1 MSQQPTGRP
10 GREVAGAYYREVVGP
25 LLGRELPR
33 LPHAAGRLGSGSD
46 VLGLD
51 DARSRDH
58 DWGLRLALLVD
69 ERDQA
74 VLPVIRNVLDA
85 GLPDTFAGLP
95 TRFATTWDPLPVHQ
109 VEVMTVGG
117 FAASRLGLNPLAG
130 LSSIGWLT
138 LIGQSVLEVTA
149 GPVYADTT
157 TELSRLR
164 QALDWYPPD
173 VERYVLACGWQRVAQ
188 RLPFVGRTADTGQP
202 LQSVLLSAGLASDL
216 LSQAFLLHRA
226 WEPYEKWRG
235 ALAARLPG
243 AARLLSVLQ
252 SAATA
257 AGWADRESALAE
269 AAELLASVQR
279 HRGLPAPDVVV
290 TSFFDRPYRIISGEL
305 ITGLLAQI
313 TDPELTRLPVRAGS
327 VGQWADCADVLSG
340 PGPRSALAAA
350 YQAWQD
356 PAGPGSQDP
365 AAAAV
370 PAAAAQASA
379 GQPG

>member
-1 MSQQPTGRP
+1 
-10 GREVAGAYYREVVGP
+10 
-25 LLGRELPR
+25 
-33 LPHAAGRLGSGSD
+33 

-58 DWGLRLALLVD
+58 DWGLRLVLLVD
-69 ERDQA
+69 EGDQA
-74 VLPVIRNVLDA
+74 VLPVIRSVLDA

-95 TRFATTWDPLPVHQ
+95 TRFATTWDPATAHR
-109 VEVMTVGG
+109 VEAMTVGG
-117 FAASRLGLNPLAG
+117 FAASRLGRNPLAG

-149 GPVYADTT
+149 GQVYADTT
-157 TELSRLR
+157 AELSRLR
-164 QALDWYPPD
+164 QALAWYPPD

-216 LSQAFLLHRA
+216 LSLAFLLHRA

-243 AARLLSVLQ
+243 AARLLAVLQ

-313 TDPELTRLPVRAGS
+313 TDPELVRLPVLAGS
-327 VGQWADCADVLSG
+327 AGQWADCVDIMSD

-356 PAGPGSQDP
+356 PAGPGSLAP
-365 AAAAV
+365 
-370 PAAAAQASA
+370 PAAQAGA
-379 GQPG
+379 PAQTAAQPGWPAAQVS